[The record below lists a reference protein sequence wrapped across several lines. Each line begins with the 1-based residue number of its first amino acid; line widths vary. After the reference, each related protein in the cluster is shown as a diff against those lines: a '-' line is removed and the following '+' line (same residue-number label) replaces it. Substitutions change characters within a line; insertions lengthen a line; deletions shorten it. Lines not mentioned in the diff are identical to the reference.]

1 MLILHTGHEDLRQD
15 KRVMQLFGLINTLLA
30 NDNDTAKKD
39 LKIRGYSV
47 IPLSPNSG
55 LIEVRAVRNPIL
67 RSRCWPACSLYVCD
81 EFDARYASCRS
92 LRLLFCAAVLTYS
105 GCRTATRCTR

>member
-1 MLILHTGHEDLRQD
+1 LILRSGHEDLRQD

-55 LIEVRAVRNPIL
+55 LIEVRAARNTYPAL
-67 RSRCWPACSLYVCD
+67 SRGCLLALCVQCLLAAFEKFRRSRPLLCVG
-81 EFDARYASCRS
+81 SC
-92 LRLLFCAAVLTYS
+92 AHS